1 MGLKTILFGL
11 AIWGI
16 YLIIRHLVRQRSI
29 EQNATREVKS
39 VESVACAHCGL
50 HLPKTEA
57 VEKKGIYYCSKEH
70 LIAAESDKPTDHE

>member
-29 EQNATREVKS
+29 DQATSREVKS
-39 VESVACAHCGL
+39 VESVECAHCGL

-57 VEKKGIYYCSKEH
+57 VAKNGVYYCSKEH
-70 LIAAESDKPTDHE
+70 RIAAESGKPTDHE